1 MRKKLSVVF
10 VLVLVLLVLDQLI
23 KIYIKSSFEPGET
36 SGLLGDWFIL
46 HYIENPG
53 MAFGTTFGSGIWHKL
68 ALSIFRLIAIGF
80 LVYYLVKQARK
91 NASMEFLLVFGLIL
105 AGAAGNLI
113 DSMFYDF
120 FFPLN
125 PCDSFNQLPGS
136 GIKAI
141 CTDYGFKYPVDLR
154 HQGFMLGSVVDMFQ
168 FNVNW
173 PKWVPMLGGQQIFP
187 AIWNLADACIST
199 GVILILIRQRTYFPK
214 KKITEESAS

>member
-1 MRKKLSVVF
+1 MRQKLTIVF
-10 VLVLVLLVLDQLI
+10 VVVLLLLILDQLI
-23 KIYIKSSFEPGET
+23 KIYIKSSFEPGQT
-36 SGLLGDWFIL
+36 NALFGDWFLL

-53 MAFGTTFGSGIWHKL
+53 MAFGTTFGTGIWHKL
-68 ALSIFRLIAIGF
+68 ALSIFRFIAIGF
-80 LVYYLVKQARK
+80 LIYYLVKQAKK
-91 NASMEFLLVFGLIL
+91 NTSLEFLLVFGLIL

-125 PCDSFNQLPGS
+125 PCDSFNQMPGS
-136 GIKAI
+136 GIKAV
-141 CTDYGFKYPVDLR
+141 CSDYGSNYPVELR

-173 PKWVPMLGGQQIFP
+173 PQWVPVLGGQQIFP

-214 KKITEESAS
+214 KKQAEETTV